1 MEIETNFR
9 MIYEIII
16 RDLISSDQGET
27 PNGLDKFNFFKNIL

>member
-16 RDLISSDQGET
+16 RDLISSDKERLRMDWT
-27 PNGLDKFNFFKNIL
+27 SSIFNFF